1 MKKWKKITIF
11 VVLAAVAVFALCLAL
26 RWPVYPDFSISV
38 DTYDDLSEPF
48 EDSPVIF
55 LPQEDHIPASEYQI
69 LLDNRHR
76 LSRKIGYCISKET
89 MDGSTKIHYLL
100 RCGEQ
105 NATPCDGAEEYNG
118 VAFETIVFPQT
129 EQSASRTV
137 VLNFDI
143 DGVPYRFAADY
154 STVYLENENKD
165 VTEMD
170 AYIEAQLFSYAAQI
184 IDQYHL
190 NA

>member
-11 VVLAAVAVFALCLAL
+11 VVLAAVAVFALYLAL
-26 RWPVYPDFSISV
+26 WWPVYPDFSISV

-55 LPQEDHIPASEYQI
+55 LPQEDHIPVSEYQI

-76 LSRKIGYCISKET
+76 LSRKIGYCINKDT
-89 MDGSTKIHYLL
+89 MDGSTKIHYSL

-105 NATPCDGAEEYNG
+105 NVTPCDGTEEYNG

-137 VLNFDI
+137 TLNFDI
-143 DGVPYRFAADY
+143 NGVPYRFAADY
-154 STVYLENENKD
+154 STAYLENENKD

-170 AYIEAQLFSYAAQI
+170 AYIEAQLFQYAAQV
-184 IDQYHL
+184 IDQYNS